1 MSEFTNPFRPGA
13 GHQPPYLAG
22 RDDEQRQ
29 VLRLLEQDTI
39 LDNAVVTGLRGV
51 GKTVL
56 LDSLK
61 PSATARDWVWIGTDL
76 GESAS
81 ISERNIATRL
91 CTDLAIATSTG
102 VLSTVTKRAVGF
114 AGEATQQAS
123 APSRARR
130 QFASANCWP
139 PGSLPLTTRLE
150 GGAVSTAQPPSTLTY
165 DGLISLY
172 EYTPGLP
179 VDKLKAVIEF
189 SWQALSTTGARGIV
203 FAYDEA
209 QNLADHA
216 KEKEFPLSLL
226 LDTFQSIQ
234 RRGTPALLILTGL
247 PTLFPKLVQART
259 FSERM
264 FRSIS
269 LGKLSPNECRE
280 AILKPIEGNRDL
292 RLKDQSVEAVI
303 SLSGG
308 YPYFIQFICREVYD
322 AFVRRVDRGEQASVP
337 VAEIERKLDADFFA
351 GRWAKATERQR
362 DLLAVIAQLDHAE
375 DHFTVKEIIEKA
387 RELPGKAFSSSHISQ
402 LLTALSAQGLV
413 FKDGH
418 GRYLFAVP
426 MLAGYIRR
434 RHAVH
439 PS

>member
-22 RDDEQRQ
+22 RDDEQQQ

-61 PSATARDWVWIGTDL
+61 PSATARNWVWIGTDL

-91 CTDLAIATSTG
+91 CTDLAIATSTV
-102 VLSTVTKRAVGF
+102 VLSTVTRRAMGF
-114 AGEATQQAS
+114 AGKATQEA
-123 APSRARR
+123 
-130 QFASANCWP
+130 
-139 PGSLPLTTRLE
+139 
-150 GGAVSTAQPPSTLTY
+150 STLTY

-172 EYTPGLP
+172 ERTPGLP

-216 KEKEFPLSLL
+216 KDKEYPLSLL

-351 GRWAKATERQR
+351 GRWAKATDRQR

-387 RELPGKAFSSSHISQ
+387 RELPGKAFSGSHISQ

-434 RHAVH
+434 RHAVRV
-439 PS
+439 